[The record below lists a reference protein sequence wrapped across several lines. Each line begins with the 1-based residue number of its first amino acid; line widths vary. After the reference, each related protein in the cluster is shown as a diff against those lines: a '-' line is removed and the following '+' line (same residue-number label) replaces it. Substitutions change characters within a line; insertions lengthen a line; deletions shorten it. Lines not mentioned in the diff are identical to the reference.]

1 MLKRFGLAVGLVFS
15 LGIAFALGQA
25 AGIGITGTDSA
36 MQNSIFHVGMLR
48 ITRTTAF
55 TALAGGAQ
63 VGASQL
69 VYGLNRIATVGSSG
83 DSMMLPTCIGGKMVV
98 VANAAASNASNIF
111 PQVGDAI
118 NALAVNSPFSLA
130 ANKVAIFF
138 CTIDGTWASN
148 LTASL
153 DPRLVGRGL
162 MAANDNHKAAR
173 RAA

>member
-1 MLKRFGLAVGLVFS
+1 MLKRLVIAAGFMFS
-15 LGIAFALGQA
+15 LGVAFVFGQA
-25 AGIGITGTDSA
+25 TGAGITGTESQW
-36 MQNSIFHVGMLR
+36 QNSIFHIGMLR
-48 ITRTTAF
+48 ITRTTAW
-55 TALAGGAQ
+55 TATVGGAQ
-63 VGASQL
+63 VGAQQL
-69 VYGLNRIATVGSSG
+69 VYGLNRIATVASSG
-83 DSMMLPTCIGGKMVV
+83 DSVMLPKCEGGKMVV
-98 VANAAASNASNIF
+98 VANAAASNASNVYG
-111 PQVGDAI
+111 QVGEAI

-162 MAANDNHKAAR
+162 MASNDNHKAAR